1 MKESTLPISNS
12 LIESDKMGFID
23 RIARSIVHSQLGA
36 ISSGEIV
43 IVEKG
48 AKYRFG
54 KPADDFPISVRIEVL
69 HPSVW
74 RDVAFGGS
82 SGSGEAYRKGSWTC
96 DDLTA
101 LVRIFLRNRESL
113 EGLDKHTT
121 RLRAPLYKLIQW
133 LNRNTRTGSRRNIR
147 AHYDLGNELFGLFLD
162 PSLMYSCAYYEHS
175 GVNLEEASV
184 AKMYRICQ
192 KLELKPSDHLLEIGT
207 GWGGFAI
214 YAASNYGCRVTTTTI
229 SWRQYEYASKR
240 VAEAGLQ
247 DRVTLLFDD
256 YRDLQGQ
263 YDKLVSIEMIE
274 AIGHQ
279 YLKTYFK
286 KCNSLLKPDGMML
299 IQAITI
305 TDQFYKAA
313 LREVDFIKKYI
324 FPGGFLPSITEMA
337 KAVTRVTDM
346 KMSYLEDIGPH
357 YARTLADWR
366 QRFFASLE
374 KVKRLGYSDNFVR
387 MWEYYLCYCEGSFA
401 ERYIGTVQML
411 LVKPQTYPSRKPVGL
426 DIPQH
431 IRSL

>member
-1 MKESTLPISNS
+1 
-12 LIESDKMGFID
+12 MGFID
-23 RIARSIVHSQLGA
+23 RIARSMVHSQLGA

-43 IVEKG
+43 IVENG
-48 AKYRFG
+48 AEYRFG
-54 KPADDFPISVRIEVL
+54 KPTHDLPISVRIEIL
-69 HPSVW
+69 HSSVW
-74 RDVAFGGS
+74 RDVAFTGS
-82 SGSGEAYRKGSWTC
+82 SGSGEAYRKGSWSC

-101 LVRIFLRNRESL
+101 LVRIFLRNREAL

-121 RLRAPLYKLIQW
+121 RLRALLYKLIQW
-133 LNRNTRTGSRRNIR
+133 LTRNTRTGSRRNISV
-147 AHYDLGNELFGLFLD
+147 HYDLGNELFGLFLD
-162 PSLMYSCAYYEHS
+162 PSMMYSCAYYEHA

-184 AKMYRICQ
+184 AKMDRICQ
-192 KLELKPSDHLLEIGT
+192 KLDLKPSDHLLEIGT

-214 YAASNYGCRVTTTTI
+214 YAASKYGCRVTTTTI
-229 SWRQYEYASKR
+229 SQRQYEHASKR

-247 DRVTLLFDD
+247 DRITLLFDD

-274 AIGHQ
+274 AVGHQ
-279 YLKTYFK
+279 YLKTYFR
-286 KCNSLLKPDGMML
+286 KCNSLLKPDGMMV

-366 QRFFASLE
+366 ERFFISSE

-411 LVKPQTYPSRKPVGL
+411 LVKPQSRHEMVGV
-426 DIPQH
+426 
-431 IRSL
+431 

>member
-12 LIESDKMGFID
+12 LIENDKMGFID
-23 RIARSIVHSQLGA
+23 RIARSMVHSQLGA
-36 ISSGEIV
+36 ISCGEIV

-48 AKYRFG
+48 AESRFG
-54 KPADDFPISVRIEVL
+54 KPTRGLPISVRIEVL

-74 RDVAFGGS
+74 RDVAFAGS
-82 SGSGEAYRKGSWTC
+82 TGSGEAYRKGSWTC

-101 LVRIFLRNRESL
+101 LVRIFLRNREAL

-121 RLRAPLYKLIQW
+121 RFRAPLYKLIQW
-133 LNRNTRTGSRRNIR
+133 LTRNTRTGSRRNISV
-147 AHYDLGNELFGLFLD
+147 HYDLGNELFGLFLD
-162 PSLMYSCAYYEHS
+162 PSMMYSCAYYEHS

-184 AKMYRICQ
+184 AKIDRICQ
-192 KLELKPSDHLLEIGT
+192 KLDLKPSDHLLEIGT

-214 YAASNYGCRVTTTTI
+214 YAASKYGCRVTTTTI
-229 SWRQYEYASKR
+229 SQRQYEHASKR

-247 DRVTLLFDD
+247 DRITLLFDD

-279 YLKTYFK
+279 YLKTYFR

-337 KAVTRVTDM
+337 NAVTRVTDM

-366 QRFFASLE
+366 QRFFVSLE

-411 LVKPQTYPSRKPVGL
+411 LVKPQSRHEMVGV
-426 DIPQH
+426 
-431 IRSL
+431 